1 MEFSQSNTIR
11 IVLLFVCLAL
21 WNLVLVSC
29 GDDEGEDEGIMNGN
43 RQHQVVIEP
52 SQVDWIGESQVKLVW
67 VAQPDANSYL
77 AYDNTSDGP
86 MIRGSID
93 ALPESHMMEIVLDN
107 VDPSHLHIFRIL
119 PE

>member
-1 MEFSQSNTIR
+1 MEFTQSKMTR
-11 IVLLFVCLAL
+11 IVLMLVCLVL

-29 GDDEGEDEGIMNGN
+29 GDDEGDDEGIMIGN

-52 SQVDWIGESQVKLVW
+52 SQVEWIGESQVKLVW
-67 VAQPDANSYL
+67 VAQPDAHSYL
-77 AYDNTSDGP
+77 VYDNTSDGP

-93 ALPESHMMEIVLDN
+93 ALPESHIMEMVLDN
-107 VDPSHLHIFRIL
+107 VDPSQSHTFRIL